1 MEAAVERP
9 HLGRECF
16 QNAAYLRSSLCGLS
30 WPWAIRS
37 TSLCFAR
44 NSVKGTLQSSQSPG
58 SKARSAPKAS
68 ESQATNP
75 SQAGTSCT
83 AGPSTARSRDG
94 QPSPKRHPQA
104 PGTEQPGRS
113 LRRSS
118 RRSQHPRSPPF
129 RAPRKTRNTHGSGI
143 GPHGIG
149 PQAEQVPH
157 RSHRES
163 RVGPSHTRQWS
174 RGPTRL
180 TVTTGTTVAR
190 LSSFNPQANHP
201 WKPLHLVGAHP
212 PCSRKGPHLPACG
225 LKRPRRVKREAT
237 NSRFCGFSDSVK
249 ICGHNPAPR
258 TTRRWSAGP
267 ARVGTAKG
275 NGKTTAPRIPM
286 WSPTMVL
293 TGRHSG

>member
-37 TSLCFAR
+37 TSLCFAC

-58 SKARSAPKAS
+58 SKARSVPNLQRARPQTHPKRAHPARQAHQPLGPGTAS
-68 ESQATNP
+68 HP
-75 SQAGTSCT
+75 
-83 AGPSTARSRDG
+83 
-94 QPSPKRHPQA
+94 PKRHPRA

-113 LRRSS
+113 LRRST

-129 RAPRKTRNTHGSGI
+129 RAPRKTRNTHGS
-143 GPHGIG
+143 GIG

-249 ICGHNPAPR
+249 IRGHNPAPAPPVVG
-258 TTRRWSAGP
+258 RRRGAPPLKKRSP
-267 ARVGTAKG
+267 TARGSVGQKGTAKPQHPG
-275 NGKTTAPRIPM
+275 FPCGPPP
-286 WSPTMVL
+286 WY
-293 TGRHSG
+293 